1 MPKKILI
8 VEDEAGIRLSLS
20 DELES
25 TGYQV
30 FTAENGEKALETAGR
45 EKPDLII
52 LDLMLPVLDGTEVCK
67 KLRMR
72 GDRTPIIMLTVK
84 DKEID
89 KVLGLELGADDYM
102 TKPFSLR
109 ELVARVK
116 AIFRRTEEKPSNM
129 DAYSFGG
136 IDLDFKKFEASKKG
150 KTLDLTPLEFH
161 MLKLFIERRG
171 EVLTR
176 DDFLDGVW
184 GEDNVSVSFRTVD
197 SHIANIRKKIED
209 DPACPK
215 HILSIRGV
223 GYKFVD

>member
-1 MPKKILI
+1 MPKKILV
-8 VEDEAGIRLSLS
+8 VEDEPGIRLSVS

-25 TGYQV
+25 AGYQV
-30 FTAENGEKALETAGR
+30 FTAGDGAKALEIAGR
-45 EKPDLII
+45 ETPDLIV
-52 LDLMLPVLDGTEVCK
+52 LDLMLPILDGTEVCK
-67 KLRMR
+67 TLRMR

-109 ELVARVK
+109 ELTARIK
-116 AIFRRTEEKPSNM
+116 AVFRRTDERPSNP
-129 DAYSFGG
+129 DVFSFEG
-136 IDLDFKKFEASKKG
+136 IDIDFRKFEASKRGEK
-150 KTLDLTPLEFH
+150 LDLTPLEFH
-161 MLKLFIERRG
+161 MLKLLVERKG
-171 EVLTR
+171 EVLKR

-209 DPACPK
+209 DPSNPR

-223 GYKFVD
+223 GYKFVE

>member
-1 MPKKILI
+1 MPKKILV
-8 VEDEAGIRLSLS
+8 VEDEPGIRLSLS

-25 TGYQV
+25 DGYQV
-30 FTAENGEKALETAGR
+30 FTAGDGETALAVAGR
-45 EKPDLII
+45 DKPDLIL
-52 LDLMLPVLDGTEVCK
+52 LDLMLPVLDGYEVCK

-109 ELVARVK
+109 ELVARVR
-116 AIFRRTEEKPSNM
+116 AVFRRTDERPHGREFF
-129 DAYSFGG
+129 SFGRV
-136 IDLDFKKFEASKKG
+136 DLDFKKFEASKKG
-150 KTLDLTPLEFH
+150 KKLELTPLEFH
-161 MLKLFIERRG
+161 MLRLLVERKG

-176 DDFLDGVW
+176 DDFLDGIW
-184 GEDNVSVSFRTVD
+184 GEDNVSVSSRTVD

-209 DPACPK
+209 DPSNPR

-223 GYKFVD
+223 GYKFVE

>member
-1 MPKKILI
+1 MPKKILV
-8 VEDEAGIRLSLS
+8 VEDDPGIRLSLS

-25 TGYQV
+25 VGYQV
-30 FTAENGEKALETAGR
+30 FTAEDGEKALAAVR
-45 EKPDLII
+45 RQKPDLLI

-67 KLRMR
+67 KLRMS

-84 DKEID
+84 DTEID

-116 AIFRRTEEKPSNM
+116 ALFRRTEEGRTAP
-129 DAYSFGG
+129 DVFSFAG
-136 IDLDFKKFEASKKG
+136 IEVDFKRFEAAKNG

-161 MLKLFIERRG
+161 MLKLFIRRRG

-176 DDFLDGVW
+176 DDFLDGIW
-184 GEDNVSVSFRTVD
+184 GEDNVTVSFRTVD

-209 DPACPK
+209 DPSRPR
-215 HILSIRGV
+215 HILSVRGV
-223 GYKFVD
+223 GYKFVE

>member
-1 MPKKILI
+1 MSKKILV
-8 VEDEAGIRLSLS
+8 VEDEPGILLSLS

-25 TGYQV
+25 AGYRV
-30 FTAENGEKALETAGR
+30 FTAENGEKALEVAGR
-45 EKPDLII
+45 QKPNLII
-52 LDLMLPVLDGTEVCK
+52 LDIMLPVLDGYEVCK

-109 ELVARVK
+109 ELTARVK
-116 AIFRRTEEKPSNM
+116 AVFRRTEERPSNPEGF
-129 DAYSFGG
+129 SFGG
-136 IDLDFKKFEASKKG
+136 IELDFKKFEAAKKG
-150 KTLDLTPLEFH
+150 KKLELTPVEFH
-161 MLKLFIERRG
+161 MLKLFVERKG

-176 DDFLDGVW
+176 DDFLDGIW
-184 GEDNVSVSFRTVD
+184 GEENVSVSSRTVD
-197 SHIANIRKKIED
+197 SHIANIRRKIED
-209 DPACPK
+209 DPSRPR

-223 GYKFVD
+223 GYKFVG